1 MLYYSHEGNID
12 IQTNL
17 RTLGPK
23 EATVV
28 LSLAEQG
35 RSVVRAADVVE
46 LLGSEA
52 TARKVIRNLLKKG
65 WFSRLI
71 GGRYMFLPPEY
82 GPENLGE
89 NNVLALAAAVVDP
102 SYVGWWAAA
111 SFHGLTTQ
119 RPMSTAVATLRQVP
133 ARTIEGAEIRF
144 IKLMNR
150 KFFGSGLYRVYGRDV
165 AISTPAKT
173 VVDCVDRP
181 ELAGG
186 PAELT
191 RIVYGSVATVDAE
204 EIGRA
209 AVRMESTAL
218 LQRLGFLTD
227 LVGGRWPDNL
237 RGEIRSAIPKSARSV
252 FGRVDRREDDI
263 GYVADW
269 GLFVN
274 AARHDLLGDVPQ
286 AEREM

>member
-1 MLYYSHEGNID
+1 MLYCTCKGKNGM
-12 IQTNL
+12 QNTL

-28 LSLAEQG
+28 LSLTERGQN
-35 RSVVRAADVVE
+35 VVRASDVID
-46 LLGSEA
+46 LLGSES
-52 TARKVIRNLLKKG
+52 TGRKVIRNLLRKG
-65 WFSRLI
+65 WLSRLV
-71 GGRYMFLPPEY
+71 GGRYMFLPPEH

-119 RPMSTAVATLRQVP
+119 KPMSLAVATLHQVP
-133 ARTIEGAEIRF
+133 ARMIEGAEIRF
-144 IKLMNR
+144 IKLTKR
-150 KFFGSGLYRVYGRDV
+150 KFFGSALYKVYGRDV
-165 AISTPAKT
+165 AISTAAKT
-173 VVDCVDRP
+173 VVDCVDHP

-186 PAELT
+186 PAELA
-191 RIVYGSVATVDAE
+191 RIVHGASVTVDAQ
-204 EIGRA
+204 EIGPA
-209 AVRMESTAL
+209 AMRMESTAL

-227 LVGGRWPDNL
+227 LVGWRWPENL
-237 RGEIRSAIPKSARSV
+237 RGELRASIPKSARSV
-252 FGRVDRREDDI
+252 LGRIERRKGDI

-274 AARHDLLGDVPQ
+274 AARRDLLTDVPQ
-286 AEREM
+286 RGPAI